1 MGLKDIC
8 AELHARVLKALNPDA
23 PSFQPIPRPQS
34 PGAVSQA
41 STTVSPAE
49 LPDDPQIVF
58 RSRITYVGIPPAH
71 MDGLEKVDPWSV
83 RKYAVHSGD
92 DITYARPVYGVAVD
106 MPFITNLL
114 AQVSPAVAES
124 ILLIGIAV
132 KARNTTIPRSQV
144 LRDDMHLFSQLVH
157 AHDTTSSR
165 TGHGQLPDLPRAE
178 RDHRRPHTAPAKR
191 HVPTRMDPD
200 DVYPAVRRI
209 LPPLLARHLIPS
221 KTATQIAAEIQHT
234 GTAIPLTMTKITA
247 AFTCMESKL
256 REEVFLL
263 GSAGAVRNLI
273 TCLQTLALIPRERGH
288 PLDEV
293 MDYFQEINQDEV
305 ANPTT
310 KEEKRDTYNDLQYTY
325 EMLSA
330 IMHTNDHREKRRNF
344 FYDPKDKRHIRE
356 GTIRPAETVY
366 ARRVDTLRCE
376 VLTLVF
382 RYFVI
387 PPGAAEQEYRAEY
400 NRGRKFYQTGNLP
413 PRPPTASPMPHDYI
427 AHMVRGP
434 THFFSQFPLL

>member
-1 MGLKDIC
+1 
-8 AELHARVLKALNPDA
+8 
-23 PSFQPIPRPQS
+23 
-34 PGAVSQA
+34 
-41 STTVSPAE
+41 
-49 LPDDPQIVF
+49 
-58 RSRITYVGIPPAH
+58 
-71 MDGLEKVDPWSV
+71 
-83 RKYAVHSGD
+83 
-92 DITYARPVYGVAVD
+92 
-106 MPFITNLL
+106 
-114 AQVSPAVAES
+114 
-124 ILLIGIAV
+124 
-132 KARNTTIPRSQV
+132 
-144 LRDDMHLFSQLVH
+144 
-157 AHDTTSSR
+157 
-165 TGHGQLPDLPRAE
+165 
-178 RDHRRPHTAPAKR
+178 
-191 HVPTRMDPD
+191 
-200 DVYPAVRRI
+200 
-209 LPPLLARHLIPS
+209 
-221 KTATQIAAEIQHT
+221 
-234 GTAIPLTMTKITA
+234 MTKITA

-310 KEEKRDTYNDLQYTY
+310 KEEKRYTYNDLQYTY

-366 ARRVDTLRCE
+366 ARRFDTLRCE